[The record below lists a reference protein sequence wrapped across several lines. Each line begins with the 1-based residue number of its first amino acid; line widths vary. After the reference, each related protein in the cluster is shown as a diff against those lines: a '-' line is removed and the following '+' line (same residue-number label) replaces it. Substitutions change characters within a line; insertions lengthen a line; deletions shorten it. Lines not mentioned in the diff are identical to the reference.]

1 MINYL
6 NVLKFYLNEV
16 FKEHEGAEYDHNL
29 MINILH
35 DEWPVV
41 LSNKAA
47 KYKNEG
53 FDGILFDWYNG
64 AGNCK
69 TLECLCKISS

>member
-1 MINYL
+1 M
-6 NVLKFYLNEV
+6 KFSR
-16 FKEHEGAEYDHNL
+16 EHEGTEYDHNL

-53 FDGILFDWYNG
+53 FDGIFDWWHNG
-64 AGNCK
+64 ATANLGMFVDP
-69 TLECLCKISS
+69 S